1 MSSPWVLSSSNIYFN
16 TGAVGIGSS
25 APTRALDVNGS
36 VAVSG
41 SVAATAYAGIST
53 SFSGVTNVT
62 INIDLSTYQMVEII
76 LNVGFSG
83 ANYPD
88 LLLKENSSANFNN
101 AYGAVFFS
109 YNSLTTP
116 ATDNANILMKHCEAS
131 ASYQWGGGATIRI
144 YKPPVP
150 GATSSAYPIE
160 AHGTYTY
167 GGVGP
172 TSLTVATTHYGS
184 TPLPSIY
191 LATSN
196 GALMSGTYII
206 HNNL

>member
-88 LLLKENSSANFNN
+88 LQFKENSSSNFNYTYGGIFTKFNNLLAPLTDSTN
-101 AYGAVFFS
+101 A
-109 YNSLTTP
+109 
-116 ATDNANILMKHCEAS
+116 LMKNCEAGG
-131 ASYQWGGGATIRI
+131 SYQFGGSATIRM

-150 GATSSAYPIE
+150 GATSSVYPIE

-167 GGVGP
+167 GGLGP
-172 TSLTVATTHYGS
+172 ASLAVLAAHVGS

-196 GALMSGTYII
+196 GALMSGTYIV